1 MNFNLVFRRFP
12 CIALLAFGLSLSG
25 QETMNNEGIIK
36 LVKSGLT
43 EDLILNVI
51 ATQPGSYAF
60 GATDLIALKDASVSE
75 KIINAM
81 LARSK
86 GDPVVTNSGGG
97 GTKAAP
103 AAGSRTVIS
112 GKGVYYKKGG
122 EYFELLTEDVEW
134 SSSGAIKNIA
144 SAGIV
149 KKDLNGTV
157 SGTSSRNFLTN
168 PMEIVFAPSSGVEMN
183 TFILL
188 PLKADKATREF
199 SVGPRNKKSGV
210 AKGGI
215 PFGVERVGDNQFRM
229 VLQTPLGPGEYG
241 ILAALP
247 ADSAT
252 TTSKMHTFRVLL

>member
-1 MNFNLVFRRFP
+1 MNFNLVSRRFP
-12 CIALLAFGLSLSG
+12 CFVLLAFGLSLG
-25 QETMNNEGIIK
+25 GRETMNNEGIIK

-103 AAGSRTVIS
+103 AAGSRAVIS
-112 GKGVYYKKGG
+112 SKGVYYKKGG

-144 SAGIV
+144 
-149 KKDLNGTV
+149 
-157 SGTSSRNFLTN
+157 
-168 PMEIVFAPSSGVEMN
+168 
-183 TFILL
+183 
-188 PLKADKATREF
+188 
-199 SVGPRNKKSGV
+199 
-210 AKGGI
+210 
-215 PFGVERVGDNQFRM
+215 
-229 VLQTPLGPGEYG
+229 
-241 ILAALP
+241 
-247 ADSAT
+247 
-252 TTSKMHTFRVLL
+252 